1 MFKCGNCEDDISKCR
16 NCEVWGRAERARQRL
31 MVSDTPEI
39 REQIADTAQES
50 GVPSIWRE
58 VFAADIDM
66 QQRFHFAFLGTYAS
80 DNEKETSPQKSLD
93 GAGQVG

>member
-1 MFKCGNCEDDISKCR
+1 MFKCGNCEEDIFKCR

-50 GVPSIWRE
+50 GLPSVWRE

-66 QQRFHFAFLGTYAS
+66 QQRFHFAFLGTCAS
-80 DNEKETSPQKSLD
+80 ENEKETSPKNPLTGTSK
-93 GAGQVG
+93 